1 MWAFL
6 SGPTGPRTEADERGR
21 DSHALLWWS
30 FAFATGIAVYNFLPE
45 EPHWPVLAILA
56 ALALALVVWSGR
68 HGTLGKSAILTLALV
83 CGLSVA
89 STRTA
94 FVDAPRLGETM
105 TATLTGHVLESRTGL
120 RGTRVLLG
128 VETID
133 GRPRSEVTF
142 PEKVRLRVP
151 AGSPNGVGEGVSVR
165 VRLFPPAG
173 PVSPGGYDF
182 SYRAFFSGI
191 GATGFSYGPAVPFE
205 TGDPSL
211 PLRAAA
217 QIQSLRDGLTDRIKS
232 ALPDTPE
239 RALIIALLVGDRSG
253 ISQEQED
260 DLRAAGLAHI
270 LAISGLHMALF
281 AGGAYGSVLLFLA
294 LFPSLA
300 LRWPTHKWAAVAA
313 LAAAVAYLLI
323 SGAAVATQRSFLMI
337 ALVFLG
343 IFTGRRGLTL
353 RSVALA
359 GLFLLFLAPERLFF
373 PGFQMSFAAVICLVA
388 VYELWRNRSAD
399 WQSKQHRDE
408 GHAGGRAGHILR
420 FVGKWAVGL
429 FVTALVAGLA
439 TGIIGAHHF
448 GRIAPYG
455 LLGNL
460 LGMPVFSLLVMPMGV
475 LALVLMPLGLGA
487 LPLHVMAFGLSILQ
501 KTAAFTANLGADAGA
516 VGTLNGASALLL
528 LSALF
533 IVLLISGRRRLL
545 AVVPF
550 TAALVLIA
558 FSRPPDIQI
567 SASGQVVAAR
577 DDAGLLRISKGRKT
591 FQAELWFQREGISER
606 EIESRTMKSPQRRC
620 DRDGCVVLAH
630 AGQRDKDAEES
641 VSVPLAIALPKSP
654 QALSMD
660 CRYADLVVSDL
671 IVPSGCRTRT
681 VFDLRVRRQRGAISV
696 WLSHPDP
703 AGADPSTGRRSA
715 EPEISRVEYTIP
727 VSPRPWHRPGIVT
740 RESVR
745 RSLKRSGQ

>member
-1 MWAFL
+1 M
-6 SGPTGPRTEADERGR
+6 SGSPVANPVADERDG
-21 DSHALLWWS
+21 DSRGLLWWS
-30 FAFATGIAVYNFLPE
+30 FAFAAGIAAYNLFPE
-45 EPHWPVLAILA
+45 EPHWPALAVLA
-56 ALALALVVWSGR
+56 ALALALVIWAGR
-68 HGTLGKSAILTLALV
+68 HGTLGRAVILTFALA
-83 CGLSVA
+83 CGLTVA
-89 STRTA
+89 AIRTA
-94 FVDAPRLGETM
+94 IVEAPRLGETM
-105 TATLTGHVLESRTGL
+105 TVTLTGHVLESQAGL

-133 GRPRSEVTF
+133 GRPRSTVTF

-151 AGSPNGVGEGVSVR
+151 AGDHNRVGEGVSLR
-165 VRLFPPAG
+165 ARLFPPAG

-191 GATGFSYGPAVPFE
+191 GATGFSYGPAVPAE
-205 TGDPSL
+205 TGDPSMM
-211 PLRAAA
+211 LRFAA
-217 QIQSLRDGLTDRIKS
+217 QIQQVREGLANRIRS

-281 AGGAYGSVLLFLA
+281 AGGAYGSVLLLFA

-300 LRWPTHKWAAVAA
+300 LRWPTHKWAAIVA
-313 LAAAVAYLLI
+313 LTAAVGYLLI

-359 GLFLLFLAPERLFF
+359 GLFLLLIAPERLFF

-388 VYELWRNRSAD
+388 VYEQWRKRSAD
-399 WQSKQHRDE
+399 LHQHQDE
-408 GHAGGRAGHILR
+408 GHASGRINQVLR
-420 FVGKWAVGL
+420 FVGKWAMGL

-475 LALVLMPLGLGA
+475 LALVLMPLGLA
-487 LPLHVMAFGLSILQ
+487 VLPLHVMAFGLSILQ
-501 KTAAFTANLGADAGA
+501 ETAAFTANLSADAGA
-516 VGTLNGASALLL
+516 VGNLNGVSALLL

-533 IVLLISGRRRLL
+533 IALLISGRRRFLSLVPLTGAL
-545 AVVPF
+545 A
-550 TAALVLIA
+550 LMVL
-558 FSRPPDIQI
+558 SRPPDIQI
-567 SASGQVVAAR
+567 AASGQVVATR
-577 DDAGLLRISKGRKT
+577 DEAGLLRLSKGRKS
-591 FQAELWFQREGISER
+591 FQAELWFQREGIPEQ

-620 DRDGCVVLAH
+620 DEDGCVVLAY
-630 AGQRDKDAEES
+630 AGQDKKDIGEKAAGES
-641 VSVPLAIALPKSP
+641 GAAPLSIALPKSP
-654 QALSMD
+654 QALSLD
-660 CRYADLVVSDL
+660 CRYADIVVSDMIAPL
-671 IVPSGCRTRT
+671 GCGARI
-681 VFDLRVRRQRGAISV
+681 VFDREVRRRRGAISV
-696 WLSHPDP
+696 WLSHPNP
-703 AGADPSTGRRSA
+703 AGGDPPAGGGPAHT
-715 EPEISRVEYTIP
+715 EISKIRHAMP
-727 VSPRPWHRPGIVT
+727 VSPRPWHRPGSVT
-740 RESVR
+740 RESLR
-745 RSLKRSGQ
+745 RSTPRNGQ